1 MNRSLLPLCAALFAL
16 TLAACSS
23 KGSGEDGERLPTI
36 AVGGIPL
43 KMELAV
49 SREEQVRGLMGREGI
64 AGDRGMLFVY
74 RAPQQMSFWM
84 KNVDFPIA
92 IGFFTADG
100 TLREVY
106 PMYPNDTLARKSL
119 RDDLLYALEVKAG
132 WFRENGVKPGAQLDL
147 EAVNK
152 ALEQR
157 RSR

>member
-1 MNRSLLPLCAALFAL
+1 MKRTLLSLCAAFFAL
-16 TLAACSS
+16 LVSACSS
-23 KGSGEDGERLPTI
+23 QGAGEGSERLPTI
-36 AVGGIPL
+36 AVGGVPL

-49 SREEQVRGLMGREGI
+49 SREQQVRGLMGREGI
-64 AGDRGMLFVY
+64 DGDHGMLFVY
-74 RAPQQMSFWM
+74 RAPQRMSFWM

-132 WFRENGVKPGAQLDL
+132 WFKQNGVKPGAQLDL

-157 RSR
+157 QSR